1 MGGRLKNFGVVLV
14 GLVTLLLC
22 ESAALGSPT
31 ETIQGKVTG
40 QFASASGCLGCG
52 DMTRYVKADR
62 VWCAWQ
68 GDNVIIGGYGADLLI
83 SSGGGNDKFV
93 YLSILDT
100 GDTIVGFDVSTSP
113 QADKIDLSAI
123 DPTTLAWGAVG
134 DLQAVVLHRGE
145 WLAHYAPQ
153 AGVSRPSGI
162 TINSTGAPP

>member
-68 GDNVIIGGYGADLLI
+68 GDNVIIHARFRNASIEHVTVSWHPSYI
-83 SSGGGNDKFV
+83 VRGGG
-93 YLSILDT
+93 
-100 GDTIVGFDVSTSP
+100 
-113 QADKIDLSAI
+113 
-123 DPTTLAWGAVG
+123 
-134 DLQAVVLHRGE
+134 
-145 WLAHYAPQ
+145 
-153 AGVSRPSGI
+153 
-162 TINSTGAPP
+162 